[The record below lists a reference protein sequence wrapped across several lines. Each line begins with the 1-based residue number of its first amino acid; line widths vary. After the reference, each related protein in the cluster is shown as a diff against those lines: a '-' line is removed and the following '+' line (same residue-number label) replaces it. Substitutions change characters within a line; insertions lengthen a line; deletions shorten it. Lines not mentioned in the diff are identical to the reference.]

1 MGLSGIGFSELLL
14 LFVIVVLLFGTK
26 KLANVGSD
34 LGAAIRGFRQAM
46 NDGGKATEEKS
57 TTPTEPPAGLP
68 HHPSPSVSSQ
78 EAGATVE
85 TSQRPP
91 NI

>member
-46 NDGGKATEEKS
+46 HEGAKTPDNS
-57 TTPTEPPAGLP
+57 TTPPESPASLSHSAP
-68 HHPSPSVSSQ
+68 PSPPPGSGVR
-78 EAGATVE
+78 VE
-85 TSQRPP
+85 TSQHSSGT
-91 NI
+91 